1 MALPKL
7 HVPKFIN
14 RKNLL
19 IAAGVLLVVAVI
31 AYGAVRQVQADRIQA
46 TKDAQVQQDIEKQ
59 AKANK
64 AYVQSLEAQV
74 TAAKQTSDK
83 LAATCSYVKTLD
95 AVPAITSRVTVPAV
109 CNP

>member
-7 HVPKFIN
+7 TVPKFIN

-74 TAAKQTSDK
+74 VAGQKATADKQ
-83 LAATCSYVKTLD
+83 AVCQYVQTLD
-95 AVPAITSRVTVPAV
+95 AIPAITARVVVPAT
-109 CNP
+109 CN